1 VTILRQLSEMKNNK
15 FTTKILDVI
24 TSEDINQM
32 NYIFIVME
40 SSDCDLKQLLNKIKD
55 IEFDEGH
62 IVTIMYNR
70 LCALN
75 FIHSA
80 NVMHRDI
87 KPANILI
94 NHDCEITICDFGLSR
109 TVPSNLLIPK
119 FYNDTVN

>member
-1 VTILRQLSEMKNNK
+1 LRQLSEMKNNK
-15 FTTKILDVI
+15 FTTKLIDVI
-24 TSEDINQM
+24 TPTSLDEM
-32 NYIFIVME
+32 KYIFIVME

-62 IVTIMYNR
+62 IITILYNA

-94 NHDCEITICDFGLSR
+94 NHECEITLCDFGLSR

-119 FYNDTVN
+119 FYSENIN

>member
-24 TSEDINQM
+24 TSEDINHM

-40 SSDCDLKQLLNKIKD
+40 SSDCDLKQLLNKIKY

-62 IVTIMYNR
+62 IVTIMYNS

>member
-1 VTILRQLSEMKNNK
+1 MRQLSEMKNNK

-24 TSEDINQM
+24 ISEDTENM
-32 NYIFIVME
+32 NYMFIVME

-62 IVTIMYNR
+62 IVTIMYNA

-94 NHDCEITICDFGLSR
+94 NHDCEITLCDFGLSR

-119 FYNDTVN
+119 FYSDTFK

>member
-1 VTILRQLSEMKNNK
+1 MKNNK
-15 FTTKILDVI
+15 FTTKLIDVI
-24 TSEDINQM
+24 TPSDLDEM
-32 NYIFIVME
+32 KFIFIVME
-40 SSDCDLKQLLNKIKD
+40 SSDCDLKQLLNKIRD

-62 IVTIMYNR
+62 IVTILYNA

-94 NHDCEITICDFGLSR
+94 NHDCEITLCDFGLSR

-119 FYNDTVN
+119 FYNENVN

>member
-1 VTILRQLSEMKNNK
+1 MKNNK

-24 TSEDINQM
+24 TSDDIDQL

-62 IVTIMYNR
+62 IVTIMYNT

-109 TVPSNLLIPK
+109 TVPNNLLIPK
-119 FYNDTVN
+119 LYGENVN